1 MRKTILGAALLM
13 SVCGSAFGQTTA
25 ITDTRIV
32 TNGAEGVIE
41 SGTIVIQDGEI
52 TALGAG
58 VEIPEGAE
66 IIDGEGK
73 WVTPGV
79 FAPLSGVGMVEV
91 SAAEDSNDQY
101 AGEAEMNVFM
111 KAGDAFNPLSTTIPV
126 ARIEGVTH
134 AAIASAPANSLFGS
148 RGAVVN
154 LSGDFDSVIKDDA
167 FVYMELGERASEI
180 AGGSRGAAWAYLR
193 AALEEARRSEGLFN
207 RNDNSEKI
215 LTPYDA
221 QALKRVL
228 NGDIPLIIHVERAS
242 DIMNALE
249 LREEYD
255 GLDIAIYGASEGWIV
270 ADELAEADVPVIVNT
285 FRNLPAAFE
294 TRGARLDNAAILD
307 EAGVEVIIGIGLGEA
322 HQIRLLPQYAG
333 NAVANGMDWDSAFAA
348 ITERPAELFGLEDET
363 GVLATGR
370 DADLVVWNGD
380 PLEVMTSAEAVYIN
394 GEAMPMTS
402 RQTELAERYLELEDG
417 ELPFAYR

>member
-1 MRKTILGAALLM
+1 MRTTLISAGLLLSACGA
-13 SVCGSAFGQTTA
+13 AFGQTTA
-25 ITDTRIV
+25 ITDARIV
-32 TNGAEGVIE
+32 TNGPGGVIE
-41 SGTIVIQDGEI
+41 SGTIVIEDGEI
-52 TALGAG
+52 TALGAD
-58 VEIPEGAE
+58 VEAPEGAE
-66 IIDGEGK
+66 IIDGDGK

-91 SAAEDSNDQY
+91 SAAESSNDQY

-111 KAGDAFNPLSTTIPV
+111 KADDAFNPLSTTIPV

-134 AAIASAPANSLFGS
+134 AAIASAPGTSLFGS
-148 RGAVVN
+148 RGAVVD
-154 LSGDFDSVIKDDA
+154 LSGEFDSVIQEDA
-167 FVYMELGERASEI
+167 FVYMELGEQASDI

-249 LREEYD
+249 LREDYG
-255 GLDIAIYGASEGWIV
+255 GLDIALYGAAEGWIV
-270 ADELAEADVPVIVNT
+270 AEEIAESGVPVIVNT
-285 FRNLPAAFE
+285 FDNLPGSFE
-294 TRGARLDNAAILD
+294 SRGARLDNAAILD
-307 EAGVEVIIGIGLGEA
+307 EAGAEVIIGTALGDA
-322 HQIRLLPQYAG
+322 HQVRLLPQYAG

-348 ITERPAELFGLEDET
+348 ISERPAELFGLEGEI
-363 GVLATGR
+363 GALEAGR
-370 DADLVVWNGD
+370 AADLVIWNGD
-380 PLEVMTSAEAVYIN
+380 PLEVMSSAEAVYID
-394 GEAMPMTS
+394 GESMPMTS
-402 RQTELAERYLELEDG
+402 RQTELAERYMNLDETDE
-417 ELPFAYR
+417 PFAYR